1 MGILQYNDVHTELLA
16 QRDGKLGDFILQ
28 TGFVQRT
35 VFDDFFSGL
44 CYNIV
49 NQQLSM
55 KACDTL
61 WGKLTQAVG
70 TVSPEACTDADRLKD
85 CGLSGG
91 KALCIASCA
100 EKFISGELSSD
111 TMLQMTDDEVRKAL
125 TEIKGIGE
133 WTAEMTLI
141 FCLGRMDVLSL
152 SDYGIRKGLSLLHG
166 IDINDKTSMRKYKQI
181 YSPYGTVASIY
192 LWEAARVP
200 AERKEK

>member
-1 MGILQYNDVHTELLA
+1 MGILQYNDVHTGLLA

-70 TVSPEACTDADRLKD
+70 TISPEACTDAERLRA
-85 CGLSGG
+85 CGLSGS
-91 KALCIASCA
+91 KAGCIAACA
-100 EKFISGELSSD
+100 EKFISGELSSE
-111 TMLQMTDDEVRKAL
+111 MISQMTDDEVRKAL
-125 TEIKGIGE
+125 TSIKGIGE

-166 IDINDKTSMRKYKQI
+166 IDMNDRASMKKYRQI

-192 LWEAARVP
+192 LWEAARVA
-200 AERKEK
+200 AEKKEK